1 MMRATSGLQPP
12 VAPCPSLGTARR
24 RRKTSFAAAASAI
37 AIASFGATA
46 AAQQPAPPAPAQPP
60 PAYPPNLQAGG
71 LTPPPSTTTPQPGVG
86 APSQTEKDLDK
97 AQKEDSKRG
106 LEWFWL
112 NAEGGFSYVDMRTFV
127 VDNKDFT
134 AGFIPTQSLGGMVGA
149 GLGVRLIFLTLGARG
164 RIGFYDPWNMFTV
177 GGEIGVHIPLGKI
190 EPHFE
195 LGGGYAALG
204 NVNGLIKGST
214 DAISISG
221 GYGRLSAGLDIFATP
236 WLSIGFLA
244 SGEFLGLVRPGMTD
258 AQIAA
263 IKADPKI
270 NDIQKAAADGF
281 GTEGS
286 SFGLAGGATLV
297 VGLHF

>member
-1 MMRATSGLQPP
+1 MKRNVGTPPACRRTSL
-12 VAPCPSLGTARR
+12 V
-24 RRKTSFAAAASAI
+24 AAASALAI
-37 AIASFGATA
+37 TSLAAHAIAQDPSPSWSAP
-46 AAQQPAPPAPAQPP
+46 QPAPQPP

-71 LTPPPSTTTPQPGVG
+71 LTPPTTTATAQPPPVG
-86 APSQTEKDLDK
+86 APNQTEKDLDK

-112 NAEGGFSYVDMRTFV
+112 NVEGGFSYVDMRTFV
-127 VDNKDFT
+127 VNDKDFT
-134 AGFIPTQSLGGMVGA
+134 AGLVPTQAIGGVVGA
-149 GLGVRLIFLTLGARG
+149 GLGVRLIFLTIGARG

-177 GGEIGVHIPLGKI
+177 GGEIGIHIPLGKI

-204 NVNGLIKGST
+204 NVNGLLQGST

-244 SGEFLGLVRPGMTD
+244 SGDFLGLVRPGLTG

-263 IKADPKI
+263 IQADPKI
-270 NDIQKAAADGF
+270 NDIQKDAAKGF
-281 GTEGS
+281 GAEGS

-297 VGLHF
+297 AGLHF

>member
-1 MMRATSGLQPP
+1 MKRNVGTSSP
-12 VAPCPSLGTARR
+12 VSRR
-24 RRKTSFAAAASAI
+24 RRTALFAAVSAI
-37 AIASFGATA
+37 AIAASSSHVL
-46 AAQQPAPPAPAQPP
+46 AQPQPLPQPPPPPATQPPP

-71 LTPPPSTTTPQPGVG
+71 LTPPPSTTTAPPPPVG
-86 APSQTEKDLDK
+86 APNQTEKDLDK

-112 NAEGGFSYVDMRTFV
+112 NVEGGFSYVDMRTFV
-127 VDNKDFT
+127 VDDKDFT
-134 AGFIPTQSLGGMVGA
+134 AGFLPTQSIGGVVGA
-149 GLGVRLIFLTLGARG
+149 GLGVRLIFLTIGARG
-164 RIGFYDPWNMFTV
+164 RVGFYDPWNMFTV
-177 GGEIGVHIPLGKI
+177 GGEIGIHIPLGKL

-204 NVNGLIKGST
+204 NVNGLLQGST

-244 SGEFLGLVRPGMTD
+244 SGDLLALVRPGLSA

-263 IKADPKI
+263 IKADPKL
-270 NDIQKAAADGF
+270 NDIQRAAADGF

-286 SFGLAGGATLV
+286 SLGLAGGATLV
-297 VGLHF
+297 AGLHF

>member
-1 MMRATSGLQPP
+1 MKRNIGTSSP
-12 VAPCPSLGTARR
+12 VGRR
-24 RRKTSFAAAASAI
+24 RRTALLAALSAI
-37 AIASFGATA
+37 AITSSSAVAL
-46 AAQQPAPPAPAQPP
+46 AQDPNPSWQPPPPATQPPP

-71 LTPPPSTTTPQPGVG
+71 LTPPPSTTTAPPPPAG
-86 APSQTEKDLDK
+86 APNQTEKDLDK

-112 NAEGGFSYVDMRTFV
+112 NVEGGFSYVDMRTFV
-127 VDNKDFT
+127 VDDKDFT
-134 AGFIPTQSLGGMVGA
+134 AGFLPTQSIGGVVGA
-149 GLGVRLIFLTLGARG
+149 GLGVRLIFLTIGARG
-164 RIGFYDPWNMFTV
+164 RVGFYDPWNMFTV
-177 GGEIGVHIPLGKI
+177 GGEIGIHIPLGKL

-204 NVNGLIKGST
+204 NVNGLLKGST

-244 SGEFLGLVRPGMTD
+244 SGDFLALVRPGLTG

-270 NDIQKAAADGF
+270 NDIQRAAADGF

-297 VGLHF
+297 AGLHF